1 MFYEQHLK
9 MGECKKKNG
18 INEGIKRNEVINNSL
33 KKYA

>member
-9 MGECKKKNG
+9 MGECKKKG